1 MTSFVYWIVLFFFF
15 SGATAKCYY
24 KESFITPIGEIIL
37 YYIFYGSSS
46 FQITYAFSP
55 GQALHEGWF
64 VIIELDKRVFTLPVA
79 THVDF
84 FLPFV
89 HYGFVFI

>member
-1 MTSFVYWIVLFFFF
+1 MTSFVYWIVC

-24 KESFITPIGEIIL
+24 TASFITPIGEIIL

-46 FQITYAFSP
+46 FQTAYGFSP

-64 VIIELDKRVFTLPVA
+64 VIIELDKWVFTLSIA
-79 THVDF
+79 IHVDF
-84 FLPFV
+84 FLHFV
-89 HYGFVFI
+89 CYGFIFI